1 MRTKIILLFTLLGML
16 MLALPAT
23 AARLCLFASQMSPCV
38 IWVFEKNKWEWGL
51 GQFVLILHRNS
62 DSLLGL

>member
-1 MRTKIILLFTLLGML
+1 MRTKIIFLFTLLGML

-23 AARLCLFASQMSPCV
+23 AARLCLFASQMSPRV

-51 GQFVLILHRNS
+51 G
-62 DSLLGL
+62 